1 VGTARIYKKGQIT
14 IPKAVREAAGFD
26 IGDNV
31 IVEARDHE
39 IVVRRP
45 HGVLEFVPPSALR
58 GSDPAWPQARQ
69 AAREDRITR
78 HHPPDNA

>member
-26 IGDNV
+26 IGDSV
-31 IVEARDHE
+31 IVEARDQE

-45 HGVLEFVPPSALR
+45 HGVLEFEPPAAR
-58 GSDPAWPQARQ
+58 RASDPAWPEARQ

-78 HHPPDNA
+78 QRHPGNA

>member
-1 VGTARIYKKGQIT
+1 MGTARIYKKGQLT

-26 IGDNV
+26 IGDSV

-45 HGVLEFVPPSALR
+45 RGVLEFEPPPARR
-58 GSDPAWPQARQ
+58 GSELPWPQART
-69 AAREDRITR
+69 AAREDRLAR
-78 HHPPDNA
+78 RDP

>member
-1 VGTARIYKKGQIT
+1 
-14 IPKAVREAAGFD
+14 
-26 IGDNV
+26 V

-45 HGVLEFVPPSALR
+45 HGVLEFVPPSARR